1 MEITISQEQ
10 GRLPVTVLHI
20 KGDIDASSSGQL
32 EVQAEEAIAA
42 GTRNLILDLT
52 GVRYLSSAGLRVLNI
67 IFNRLQTD
75 QSKESPAAIA
85 KGVAAGTFKSSQL
98 KLLQPSPRV
107 LEVLRMSGFDMFLEI
122 HHDLKN
128 AVASF

>member
-1 MEITISQEQ
+1 MEITISHEQ

-32 EVQAEEAIAA
+32 EADAKEAIAA
-42 GTRNLILDLT
+42 GTHNLILDLT
-52 GVRYLSSAGLRVLNI
+52 GVRYLSSAGLRVLNM

-75 QSKESPAAIA
+75 QSKESPEAIA
-85 KGVAAGTFKSSQL
+85 KGVAAGTFKSSHL